1 MSAGHFENVA
11 IIGAGGRIGS
21 VMAEDLLKQGKHK
34 VTAITRPESTSKL
47 PDGLHDVKKLEY
59 NDHASLVKAFKGQ
72 DIVLIPMNVL
82 APNDSQEKLIDA
94 AVEAGVRYIMPNEW
108 GGDYSDEE
116 LGRETGLGPG
126 AIAIHNLSG
135 SEIRYGFDFKERKP
149 TLFDDGKQKHSCST
163 WPQVGRAVAKLL
175 SLPVSGPSPCL
186 DDWKNG
192 CVHINSFDLSQQDM
206 FESVLRVTHTK
217 ESDWTI
223 SHENTKE
230 RYQRGQE
237 MFKQGDWHGFGM
249 FPYTRVFYP
258 DGKGLWTDLDNEKL
272 GLPKEDLDKATKVAV
287 HYAESGEAAAWS

>member
-1 MSAGHFENVA
+1 
-11 IIGAGGRIGS
+11 
-21 VMAEDLLKQGKHK
+21 
-34 VTAITRPESTSKL
+34 
-47 PDGLHDVKKLEY
+47 
-59 NDHASLVKAFKGQ
+59 
-72 DIVLIPMNVL
+72 
-82 APNDSQEKLIDA
+82 
-94 AVEAGVRYIMPNEW
+94 
-108 GGDYSDEE
+108 
-116 LGRETGLGPG
+116 
-126 AIAIHNLSG
+126 LSG
-135 SEIRYGFDFKERKP
+135 SEIRYGFDFKERKL

-237 MFKQGDWHGFGM
+237 MFKQGDWHGFGTVS
-249 FPYTRVFYP
+249 PVEYSCVQCDPADCCSSRTRACSTPTVR
-258 DGKGLWTDLDNEKL
+258 
-272 GLPKEDLDKATKVAV
+272 A
-287 HYAESGEAAAWS
+287 SGRISTTRS